1 MQFTMPSKGEVVA
14 FSRHIVSY
22 AMGGLTVG
30 VTLHVLS
37 QGDADSAGKA
47 ITQISTGLGSIIA
60 GLTTLT
66 SVAMG
71 IWAAWKS
78 SPFAQLLQAS
88 KVLGTEGQIIVKD
101 PKLAAALPDN
111 VVAAPLARSGQN

>member
-1 MQFTMPSKGEVVA
+1 MNVSLPSKGEVIA
-14 FSRHIVSY
+14 FGRHVVSY
-22 AMGGLTVG
+22 GMGVLTAG
-30 VTLHVLS
+30 VALHVIS

-47 ITQISTGLGSIIA
+47 ISQISTGLASIIA
-60 GLTTLT
+60 GVTTLT

-88 KVLGTEGQIIVKD
+88 KLPNVAQIVVKD
-101 PKLAAALPDN
+101 QKLADALPDN
-111 VVAAPLARSGQN
+111 VVATPLARPGQG